1 MQLPDSVGELLIY
14 GVTRAGL
21 VLRLPTGRYD
31 AKAVDQG
38 YVSTGFDLRV
48 GDLAVFCG
56 FHKVT
61 PVVGS
66 RRPITMGGFL
76 SFSPAKDKIL

>member
-1 MQLPDSVGELLIY
+1 MATVPLHLRSDVSSRS
-14 GVTRAGL
+14 TR
-21 VLRLPTGRYD
+21 
-31 AKAVDQG
+31 
-38 YVSTGFDLRV
+38 FDLRV

-66 RRPITMGGFL
+66 RRRITMGGFL
-76 SFSPAKDKIL
+76 SFSPTKDKVLYWS